1 MYEAAIN
8 KEADRRAQ
16 ETANKKDTEDKKNNI
31 LSGLLSGT
39 NRRTIGGK

>member
-16 ETANKKDTEDKKNNI
+16 ETANKKDTEDKKASI
-31 LSGLLSGT
+31 LSGLLGVK